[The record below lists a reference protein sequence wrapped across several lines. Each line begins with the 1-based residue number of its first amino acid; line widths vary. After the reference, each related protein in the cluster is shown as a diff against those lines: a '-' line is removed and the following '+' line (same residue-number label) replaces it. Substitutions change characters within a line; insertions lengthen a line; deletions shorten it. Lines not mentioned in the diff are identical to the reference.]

1 MRAGKCKQGRPLP
14 RLDSR
19 GRDGPR
25 RPIGGRLSH
34 RIGMLRK
41 VRIAHWLWP
50 RRFLHGI
57 GMLRVG
63 RIAHWLW
70 PKRFPHRIGMLR
82 MGRIT
87 HWLWR
92 PVG

>member
-1 MRAGKCKQGRPLP
+1 MRAKKCKQARKMP

-25 RPIGGRLSH
+25 WPIGGRLSH
-34 RIGMLRK
+34 RIGMLRS
-41 VRIAHWLWP
+41 V
-50 RRFLHGI
+50 
-57 GMLRVG
+57 

-87 HWLWR
+87 HWLWPRRFLNGIGMLRVGRITHWLWR